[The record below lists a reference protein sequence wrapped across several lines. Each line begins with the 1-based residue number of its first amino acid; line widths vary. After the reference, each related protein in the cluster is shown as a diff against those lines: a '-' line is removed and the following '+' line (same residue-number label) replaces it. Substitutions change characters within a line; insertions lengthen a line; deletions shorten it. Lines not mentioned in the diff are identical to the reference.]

1 MLKENY
7 QPSFVLIVLCFFF
20 SDIEIDLRGFESGK
34 YIKLQNINE

>member
-7 QPSFVLIVLCFFF
+7 QPSFVLIVLCFF